1 MKIKHKLVGLTV
13 LSAVALTAVLF
24 MSWLANEQVVRIN
37 QSVTTVSEMEVSL
50 LNLRRNEKD
59 FLMRMDT
66 KYRTRFEENL
76 ANFQVLEQS
85 LLQDVRELDLALP
98 EQSTLTSAMQ
108 SYATGMMNLIAAY
121 QQLGLSHEQGMLKT
135 FFASASALVNAA
147 GAYPEHYDTVFR
159 LTLAGKML
167 VLDASPQ
174 NADEFQTLL
183 TQLQPRLMPAMGTA
197 FTQYE
202 TVARRVLDQLRMI
215 GLDHNSGLRGEI
227 RSHSHQVEST
237 FAGLKTHLREEVV
250 TAQRTTVTA
259 TLAAVVLVVIALLV
273 LSGWIS
279 RSIQQRLSSLGDLMR
294 EIAASH
300 DLRKTADTQGNDE
313 LADIAANF
321 NYLLANLRKLIG
333 EVQTAITEL
342 GPASVQLQQRS
353 QDSEQAMLQQQGE
366 TDSVATAITE
376 MGVTI
381 RDIAANTE
389 TAAANADNCYRGAEA
404 GLAEVSATK
413 QQIGVLSQDLSQ
425 ASDEVASLSTLSDN
439 IGSVLDVIKAIAE
452 QTNLLALNAAIE
464 AARAGEQGRGFAVV
478 ADEVRSLALRTR
490 QSTEEITT
498 IIGSLQGQTDQ
509 VVEHI
514 NRCRS
519 LGESSVC
526 QADSAELK
534 IQQIMADIQQI
545 MDTST
550 QIATAVEQQSM
561 VSEEIGQNVTA
572 IRDITSLNSTVAH
585 ENAQAAEA
593 VASQAHG
600 LEKAIEVYRV

>member
-202 TVARRVLDQLRMI
+202 IVARRVLDQLRMI

-259 TLAAVVLVVIALLV
+259 TLAAVVLVVVALLV

-404 GLAEVSATK
+404 GLSEVSATK

>member
-202 TVARRVLDQLRMI
+202 MVARRVLDQLRMI

-259 TLAAVVLVVIALLV
+259 TLAAVVLVFIALLV

>member
-85 LLQDVRELDLALP
+85 LQQDVRELDLALP

-202 TVARRVLDQLRMI
+202 MVARRVLDQLRMI

-321 NYLLANLRKLIG
+321 NYLLANLRKLID

-534 IQQIMADIQQI
+534 IQQIMTDIQQI

>member
-147 GAYPEHYDTVFR
+147 GAYPEHFDTVFR

-197 FTQYE
+197 FNQYE

-561 VSEEIGQNVTA
+561 VSEEIGKNVTA

>member
-202 TVARRVLDQLRMI
+202 MVARRVLDQLRMI

-227 RSHSHQVEST
+227 RSYSHQVEST

>member
-66 KYRTRFEENL
+66 RYRTRFEENL

-85 LLQDVRELDLALP
+85 LQQDVRELDLALP

-202 TVARRVLDQLRMI
+202 MVARRVLDQLRMI

-425 ASDEVASLSTLSDN
+425 ANDEVASLSTLSDN

>member
-147 GAYPEHYDTVFR
+147 GAYPEHFDTVFR

>member
-147 GAYPEHYDTVFR
+147 GAYPEHFDTVFR

-197 FTQYE
+197 FNQYE

>member
-202 TVARRVLDQLRMI
+202 MVARRVLDQLRMI
-215 GLDHNSGLRGEI
+215 GLDHSSGLRGEI

>member
-202 TVARRVLDQLRMI
+202 IVARRVLDQLRMI

-259 TLAAVVLVVIALLV
+259 TLAAVVLVVVALLV

-279 RSIQQRLSSLGDLMR
+279 RSIQQRLSSLGDLMG

-404 GLAEVSATK
+404 GLSEVSATK

>member
-202 TVARRVLDQLRMI
+202 IVARRVLDQLRMI

>member
-202 TVARRVLDQLRMI
+202 MVARRVLDQLRMI

>member
-167 VLDASPQ
+167 VLDTSPQ

-183 TQLQPRLMPAMGTA
+183 AQLQPRLMPAMGTA

>member
-227 RSHSHQVEST
+227 RSHSHQAEST

-389 TAAANADNCYRGAEA
+389 TAAANADSCYRGAEA

>member
-202 TVARRVLDQLRMI
+202 IVARRVLDQLRMI

-353 QDSEQAMLQQQGE
+353 QDSEQAMLQQQDE